1 MRKLVHIEKINE
13 ILPIEGA
20 DKIELVKVLSWQ
32 CIAKKG
38 EFKVGDLCV
47 YHEID
52 SVCPETDNY
61 EFLRSRKFRIRTIKM
76 KGELSQGLALPISI
90 LPEGNYEEGQDV
102 TELSQVKHYD
112 PENRTNLVKAERT
125 PKSPIVKALFRY
137 KTFRKLYGFFNSK
150 KKGPAWPSFVSHT
163 DEENIQNIFNFVKRN
178 YGEEKFVVTEKID
191 YQSATFFTRSR
202 GFLRG
207 KEFRVFSRTQ
217 SKGTKPDGSL
227 WWEQVNKYDLKKKM
241 LSENFDCTIQGE
253 SWKPKGPRQQV
264 QDQRA
269 KILGLW
275 Y

>member
-90 LPEGNYEEGQDV
+90 LPEGNYEEGQG
-102 TELSQVKHYD
+102 
-112 PENRTNLVKAERT
+112 
-125 PKSPIVKALFRY
+125 RY
-137 KTFRKLYGFFNSK
+137 
-150 KKGPAWPSFVSHT
+150 
-163 DEENIQNIFNFVKRN
+163 
-178 YGEEKFVVTEKID
+178 
-191 YQSATFFTRSR
+191 
-202 GFLRG
+202 
-207 KEFRVFSRTQ
+207 
-217 SKGTKPDGSL
+217 
-227 WWEQVNKYDLKKKM
+227 
-241 LSENFDCTIQGE
+241 
-253 SWKPKGPRQQV
+253 
-264 QDQRA
+264 
-269 KILGLW
+269 
-275 Y
+275 